1 MTAAPILW
9 ALLLSQSAPAQTR
22 YDLNAAELERHVRF
36 LADPA
41 QEGRLTLY
49 PGEHKAAEYI
59 AKQFREAGLQEGPNP
74 AFLHEY
80 DITINVRPTPG
91 QALKFAFDDGRT
103 VELVAGADF
112 APLSGTATVD
122 GVSGKLVFVGQGLV
136 TEERD
141 DYAGVDAT
149 GKFVLVLRTQ
159 REGQPRVTPRQVAMA
174 AKEKGAIGVVMI
186 GPQVEGGSEL
196 PRPSRPS
203 GVPGDLNLAA
213 VGVSARLSEALTGM
227 EFSALNSAGMSPARE
242 LPVSVTLSTG
252 TEPNKGRGR
261 NVIGYLPGN
270 DPKLQD
276 EYIVIGAH
284 YDHLGWG
291 EVGSRTGRELIH
303 FGADDNASGTSGVIE
318 LARFFASTKSNRR
331 TLVFQAYS
339 GEEVGLI
346 GSTAWVRENPEKI
359 GRTAAMINMD
369 MIGRVREGKVSA
381 MGTSSSKDWE
391 KLLEGIKPP
400 GLEIAVS
407 PAIATNSD
415 HAAFARAQVPIVFF
429 HSGLH
434 EEYHTEKDTADTINF
449 DGMLGTVRAVA
460 ELVKRVDAREERLA
474 WNPDARMGQRQGQG
488 RGVRLGL
495 LPDMNGTGPGVLL
508 QGVATDS
515 PAAKAGLKT
524 GDRVVKIGAA
534 EVKDMESLQAAFGG
548 LRAGQAVEIVVIRNG
563 ERLTLSIT
571 PAAP

>member
-1 MTAAPILW
+1 
-9 ALLLSQSAPAQTR
+9 
-22 YDLNAAELERHVRF
+22 
-36 LADPA
+36 
-41 QEGRLTLY
+41 
-49 PGEHKAAEYI
+49 
-59 AKQFREAGLQEGPNP
+59 
-74 AFLHEY
+74 
-80 DITINVRPTPG
+80 
-91 QALKFAFDDGRT
+91 
-103 VELVAGADF
+103 
-112 APLSGTATVD
+112 
-122 GVSGKLVFVGQGLV
+122 
-136 TEERD
+136 
-141 DYAGVDAT
+141 
-149 GKFVLVLRTQ
+149 
-159 REGQPRVTPRQVAMA
+159 
-174 AKEKGAIGVVMI
+174 
-186 GPQVEGGSEL
+186 
-196 PRPSRPS
+196 
-203 GVPGDLNLAA
+203 
-213 VGVSARLSEALTGM
+213 
-227 EFSALNSAGMSPARE
+227 
-242 LPVSVTLSTG
+242 
-252 TEPNKGRGR
+252 
-261 NVIGYLPGN
+261 
-270 DPKLQD
+270 
-276 EYIVIGAH
+276 
-284 YDHLGWG
+284 
-291 EVGSRTGRELIH
+291 
-303 FGADDNASGTSGVIE
+303 
-318 LARFFASTKSNRR
+318 
-331 TLVFQAYS
+331 
-339 GEEVGLI
+339 
-346 GSTAWVRENPEKI
+346 
-359 GRTAAMINMD
+359 
-369 MIGRVREGKVSA
+369 